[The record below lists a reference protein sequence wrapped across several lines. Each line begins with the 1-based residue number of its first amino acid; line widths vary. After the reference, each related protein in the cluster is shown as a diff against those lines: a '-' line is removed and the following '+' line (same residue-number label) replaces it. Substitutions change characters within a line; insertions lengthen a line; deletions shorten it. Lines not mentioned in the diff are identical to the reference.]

1 MSPGGGCS
9 GHEPVT
15 RSTAR
20 PMEQQ
25 RNHYDVL
32 HPYATT
38 TIRNH
43 ARCLA
48 RNQVIPGM
56 AAEDYEQELAADL
69 WRRLPTYDPKR
80 ASLPTFIDRLVRNRV
95 AGFFAAARAAKRRRE
110 RELVVFDDS
119 NDDAERAG
127 RVKASS
133 WVAAGNLAEEVGLRH
148 DVGRFKTCLP
158 PALKRCCA
166 ILVSGSVT
174 EAISNYGLHPSSYY
188 EGLGRLRRRA
198 LEAGLDAYLG

>member
-1 MSPGGGCS
+1 
-9 GHEPVT
+9 
-15 RSTAR
+15 
-20 PMEQQ
+20 MEQQ
-25 RNHYDVL
+25 RNQYDVL

-38 TIRNH
+38 TIRIH

-48 RNQVIPGM
+48 RDQVIPGM

-80 ASLPTFIDRLVRNRV
+80 ASLPTFIDRLIRNRV
-95 AGFFAAARAAKRRRE
+95 AGFFAAARAAKRRHE
-110 RELVVFDDS
+110 RELVAFDES
-119 NDDAERAG
+119 KDDAERAG
-127 RVKASS
+127 GVKTGNGGWIS
-133 WVAAGNLAEEVGLRH
+133 VGNLADEVSLRH
-148 DVGRFKTCLP
+148 DVRRFKTNLP

-166 ILVSGSVT
+166 ILMSGSIT
-174 EAISNYGLHPSSYY
+174 EAISNYGLHSSSYY